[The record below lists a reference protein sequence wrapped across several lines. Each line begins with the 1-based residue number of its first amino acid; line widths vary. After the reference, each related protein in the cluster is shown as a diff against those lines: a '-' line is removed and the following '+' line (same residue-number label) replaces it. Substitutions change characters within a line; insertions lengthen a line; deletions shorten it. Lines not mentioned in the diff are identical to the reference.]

1 MKNIL
6 GKINAIESDELSGWS
21 QDAKWRNENRDWL
34 NKSIQIAIKIL
45 REIRRQKPINGMSQK
60 ALAEAIGVT
69 PQYINKVVKG
79 QENLTLITISKIESV
94 LGISLI
100 HIPVNSNTQSIASHV
115 TSLIPIDRN
124 NAKSIGSIKVFLKE
138 DTGFSTE
145 IFDGSQADGTYG
157 Y

>member
-6 GKINAIESDELSGWS
+6 DKINAIESQDLSGWS

-60 ALAEAIGVT
+60 TLAEAIGVT

-79 QENLTLITISKIESV
+79 QENMTLSTISKIEAV
-94 LGISLI
+94 LEISLI
-100 HIPVNSNTQSIASHV
+100 QIPVNSSTQSIPALV
-115 TSLIPIDRN
+115 KALIPLDRN
-124 NAKSIGSIKVFLKE
+124 DAKSIGSSKVILE
-138 DTGFSTE
+138 EYPGYDTESIDSF
-145 IFDGSQADGTYG
+145 QADGTNG

>member
-6 GKINAIESDELSGWS
+6 DKINAIESQDLSGWS

-34 NKSIQIAIKIL
+34 KKSIQIAIKIL

-60 ALAEAIGVT
+60 TLAEAIGVT

-79 QENLTLITISKIESV
+79 QENMTLSTISRIEAV

-100 HIPVNSNTQSIASHV
+100 QIPVNSSTQSLPALVKAI
-115 TSLIPIDRN
+115 IPLDRN
-124 NAKSIGSIKVFLKE
+124 DAKSIGSLKVLLE
-138 DTGFSTE
+138 EYPDYDTKS
-145 IFDGSQADGTYG
+145 IDGLQADGTYG

>member
-6 GKINAIESDELSGWS
+6 DKINAIESDELSGWS

-79 QENLTLITISKIESV
+79 QENMTLSTISRIESV

-100 HIPVNSNTQSIASHV
+100 QIPINSNTQSIPAQF
-115 TSLIPIDRN
+115 TSIIPLDRN
-124 NAKSIGSIKVFLKE
+124 NARSIGSNRVFLKK
-138 DTGFSTE
+138 DAGFSTE
-145 IFDGSQADGTYG
+145 IMDGLQANGTYG